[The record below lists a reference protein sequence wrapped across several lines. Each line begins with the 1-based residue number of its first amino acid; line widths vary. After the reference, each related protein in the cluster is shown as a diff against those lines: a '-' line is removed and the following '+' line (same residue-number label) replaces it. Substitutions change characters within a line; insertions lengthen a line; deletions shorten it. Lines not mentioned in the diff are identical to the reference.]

1 MPFALPSKSVPSDG
15 DLSTSGHTVTIL
27 QAYLN
32 YAEAPDLKVSPC
44 S

>member
-1 MPFALPSKSVPSDG
+1 MPFAIPSKSVPSDG
-15 DLSTSGHTVTIL
+15 DLSTSGHTVTML